1 MVEAVRDCIIG
12 SNESRGAYARPH
24 MVPAFAGLRK
34 GAIQAAM
41 QAMHG
46 LLSGQL
52 SIAVWPAVCQLSSC
66 LPAVWSSCLEN
77 AILSIVQ
84 LSAAVWQGS
93 VSYHMWY
100 SPN

>member
-34 GAIQAAM
+34 GAMHAIQAAM

-46 LLSGQL
+46 LSL
-52 SIAVWPAVCQLSSC
+52 IH
-66 LPAVWSSCLEN
+66 
-77 AILSIVQ
+77 I
-84 LSAAVWQGS
+84 
-93 VSYHMWY
+93 
-100 SPN
+100 

>member
-46 LLSGQL
+46 LLS
-52 SIAVWPAVCQLSSC
+52 
-66 LPAVWSSCLEN
+66 PAVWSAVYRTF
-77 AILSIVQ
+77 AIFIKFEVGQNRLPKKGFYRIKTIYKISTILVVPGPWC
-84 LSAAVWQGS
+84 SET
-93 VSYHMWY
+93 
-100 SPN
+100 

>member
-24 MVPAFAGLRK
+24 MVPALAGLRK

-46 LLSGQL
+46 LLDHLLSGQL
-52 SIAVWPAVCQLSSC
+52 SIAVWPAVCQLSASC
-66 LPAVWSSCLEN
+66 LPAV
-77 AILSIVQ
+77 
-84 LSAAVWQGS
+84 
-93 VSYHMWY
+93 
-100 SPN
+100 